1 MQGAELKE
9 ICQSGGRAGSWVW
22 NWVRKGWLLSVAQ
35 EALAPVSY
43 TGGTTQTPT
52 GVSKDQP
59 NPPGGSGGYCS
70 DDTVLSQLQYYF
82 ATCPISHPPCPCS
95 HPEKGLWQCSHVM
108 GRQPEKPF
116 NPGPSSPG
124 KTGHHFCS
132 SKMPC
137 SLQGGK
143 ALAGDRKSGN
153 DCTSLGFQVLLVGD
167 RRLLLSQ
174 MQFKGS
180 IAPESCSPRTGS
192 VGGAYRSWVR
202 TWDPHSVLLSKEGQ
216 HSLRSKWQRATI
228 HPLEQLAMRVTKM
241 LVVYLW
247 RTHGKTSWVLATLAE
262 EKKTKFFIFKPYLGS
277 NQYSSVPG
285 TDSLDIQFPILD
297 N

>member
-1 MQGAELKE
+1 MRQRLDVFGCVGRGCRWGIQTLAIWLTEGGNIMRLCLTEECRVQSLRKCVKAEE
-9 ICQSGGRAGSWVW
+9 GRAAGYETGWERDGFSLGL
-22 NWVRKGWLLSVAQ
+22 RKRWLLCPTQ
-35 EALAPVSY
+35 EEQPKLPQRFLR
-43 TGGTTQTPT
+43 TNPT
-52 GVSKDQP
+52 
-59 NPPGGSGGYCS
+59 PPGGSGGYCS

-124 KTGHHFCS
+124 KIGHYFCS

-153 DCTSLGFQVLLVGD
+153 DCTSLGFQVPLVGD

-192 VGGAYRSWVR
+192 VGVEWGPE
-202 TWDPHSVLLSKEGQ
+202 TLTLSCFP
-216 HSLRSKWQRATI
+216 RR
-228 HPLEQLAMRVTKM
+228 
-241 LVVYLW
+241 
-247 RTHGKTSWVLATLAE
+247 GKTLWEASGRELQSIHW
-262 EKKTKFFIFKPYLGS
+262 S
-277 NQYSSVPG
+277 NWPWE
-285 TDSLDIQFPILD
+285 
-297 N
+297 